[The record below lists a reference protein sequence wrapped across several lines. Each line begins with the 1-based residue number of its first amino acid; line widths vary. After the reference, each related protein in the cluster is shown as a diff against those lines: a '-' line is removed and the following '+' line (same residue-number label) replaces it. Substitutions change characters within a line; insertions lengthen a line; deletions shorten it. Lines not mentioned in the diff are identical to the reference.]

1 MFFMDKAPSDPITNN
16 PGSELKGARTFI
28 DYDGIRD
35 FFESTTAAF
44 EQLGY
49 EGPAPFPSASA
60 VQFLVGLQPLLPED
74 VQNFGDVI
82 TLAAETQGF
91 EPFL

>member
-1 MFFMDKAPSDPITNN
+1 MDKAPSDPITNN
-16 PGSELKGARTFI
+16 PGSDLKGARTANEG
-28 DYDGIRD
+28 GIRD
-35 FFESTTAAF
+35 FFESTTVAF
-44 EQLGY
+44 EALGY